1 MNDRRYLLDTHILLW
16 ILSGDDRL
24 PARFR
29 NILEQQPAQ
38 VVSAVSIWEIAIKQ
52 TLGKLA
58 APSDLLS
65 VIRKLD
71 AEIMPI
77 TAEHAEAVASLPLHH
92 GDPFD
97 RLLIAQAKLEGL
109 TIMTVDSHFS
119 AYEVPVA

>member
-1 MNDRRYLLDTHILLW
+1 MNDRRYLLDTHVLLW
-16 ILSGDDRL
+16 ILNGDDRL

-29 NILEQQPAQ
+29 DILEQQPVQ
-38 VVSAVSIWEIAIKQ
+38 IVSAVSIWEIAIKQ
-52 TLGKLA
+52 RLGKLT

-77 TAEHAEAVASLPLHH
+77 TAEHAHAVASLPLHH

-97 RLLIAQAKLEGL
+97 RLLIAQARLEGL
-109 TIMTVDSHFS
+109 TIMTADAYFS
-119 AYEVPVA
+119 AYDVPVA